1 MHVGKFWG
9 PGQPHVPVRH
19 QKDADIETER
29 RGRGRLSGTGRSRGG
44 GRSPHGN
51 RPEWHPSPSLR
62 KDSRPGRRWTARAR
76 SVSHGRKCLP
86 AGGVLSAVGR
96 PRARSR
102 WRALNP
108 PGRRGPGFLGTR
120 SRHTGLS
127 GLSRGS
133 PGHNLHPVMLT
144 QGHHSDLGLCRRAQH
159 GPSPRTAARGTPA
172 GPSPTHWSSPGPGK
186 PQAVKRAS
194 RPARRW
200 RPRTPRSSRA
210 ARHTPAAA
218 HRWPSHVP
226 APEPSGSL
234 GLREAAGS

>member
-1 MHVGKFWG
+1 M
-9 PGQPHVPVRH
+9 
-19 QKDADIETER
+19 
-29 RGRGRLSGTGRSRGG
+29 GG
-44 GRSPHGN
+44 GDGRSPHGN
-51 RPEWHPSPSLR
+51 RPEWHLSPSLR

-86 AGGVLSAVGR
+86 AGGVLSAAGR

-102 WRALNP
+102 WHGRNP

-133 PGHNLHPVMLT
+133 PGHNLHLVTLT
-144 QGHHSDLGLCRRAQH
+144 QGHHSDLRLCRRAQH
-159 GPSPRTAARGTPA
+159 GPSPRTVARGTPA
-172 GPSPTHWSSPGPGK
+172 GPSPTRWSSPGPGK
-186 PQAVKRAS
+186 PQAVKRTS

-200 RPRTPRSSRA
+200 RPRREGGGPDASLLPRGPRLC
-210 ARHTPAAA
+210 HTPAAA